1 MSDLINA
8 AAHAFAMVCLA
19 DGNLAWEEKRF
30 ESFAATDPSLS
41 SFSRSEATAAW
52 QRAIKA
58 VETSKNYAVPLAA
71 IRGWVTDANGATCV
85 LRAAQAAIIA
95 DQRIEPQENTA
106 IRAIADALNLDPDV
120 A

>member
-30 ESFAATDPSLS
+30 EAFVASDPALS
-41 SFSRSEATAAW
+41 SHSRAEATAAW
-52 QRAIKA
+52 ERAVKA
-58 VETSKNYAVPLAA
+58 IEGSKNYAAPLAA
-71 IRGWVTDANGATCV
+71 IRAMVTDAEGAKAV
-85 LRAAQAAIIA
+85 MRAAQTAIVA
-95 DQRIEPQENTA
+95 DQRIEPQENMA
-106 IRAIADALNLDPDV
+106 IRAIADALSLDPDV